1 MVILPGVVLKKTPKN
16 VFLVL
21 KKTPKNGFLC
31 VLKFYSDSEQ
41 NDDVSV

>member
-16 VFLVL
+16 GFLVL

-41 NDDVSV
+41 NDDVGV